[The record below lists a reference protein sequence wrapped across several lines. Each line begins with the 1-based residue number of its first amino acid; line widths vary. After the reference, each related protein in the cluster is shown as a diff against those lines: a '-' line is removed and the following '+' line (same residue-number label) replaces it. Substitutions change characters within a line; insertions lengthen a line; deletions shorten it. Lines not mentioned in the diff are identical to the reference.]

1 MRLIVSIWTGTHTLR
16 VRVPKQPCRY
26 VPTKE
31 RTAPGMRTQRRL
43 EYNIEFFFLC
53 APAGNTQ
60 VEPAVAAGGKHGG
73 TAVSSLSPIP
83 NEAASETP
91 HDRAERSA
99 SAAAAAAE
107 DADRLAGERV
117 RDGGGGGVQ

>member
-1 MRLIVSIWTGTHTLR
+1 
-16 VRVPKQPCRY
+16 
-26 VPTKE
+26 
-31 RTAPGMRTQRRL
+31 MRTQRQL

-53 APAGNTQ
+53 ASAGNTQ

-83 NEAASETP
+83 TTTTTNEAASETP
-91 HDRAERSA
+91 HDRAEWSA

-107 DADRLAGERV
+107 DADWLAVERV
-117 RDGGGGGVQ
+117 RDGGGGGGVQ